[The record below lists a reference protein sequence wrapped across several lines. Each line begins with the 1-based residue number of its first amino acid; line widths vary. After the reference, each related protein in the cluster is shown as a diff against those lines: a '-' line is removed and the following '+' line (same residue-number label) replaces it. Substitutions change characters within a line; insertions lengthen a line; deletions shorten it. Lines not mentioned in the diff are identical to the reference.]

1 MAADLVSHGNMVTF
15 DIFSGGGTSMIDT
28 EDAVSIK
35 KLAKR
40 DSSTREKVFP
50 SCLFF
55 LYDQC

>member
-1 MAADLVSHGNMVTF
+1 MAADLLSHGNMVTF
-15 DIFSGGGTSMIDT
+15 DIFSGGATSMIDT

-50 SCLFF
+50 SYSFF
-55 LYDQC
+55 FWI